1 MHQLPIFP
9 ARKPARFPLRLLW
22 KMFLLT
28 KQWMHHPCQI
38 LCRSPVPIASSK
50 LCSCSPD
57 ARIARMVTGGEIG
70 RSACLTMLIAAAAL
84 RQDSWDTQRQ
94 VMRVSSRHWHELY
107 KQPHLS
113 FFRDWTAN
121 YGYGTVLNFGHGTKL
136 ELVGGLEHF
145 FIVQKYWECHHP
157 NWLLLH
163 DFSEGLAA
171 TTNQI
176 HILIIINHIINI

>member
-70 RSACLTMLIAAAAL
+70 RSACPTMLIAAAAL

-113 FFRDWTAN
+113 FSEI
-121 YGYGTVLNFGHGTKL
+121 
-136 ELVGGLEHF
+136 ELQIMATELFWILDMVR
-145 FIVQKYWECHHP
+145 
-157 NWLLLH
+157 NWSWLVVWSIFYCPEILGMSSSQLLLTLH
-163 DFSEGLAA
+163 DFSARS

-176 HILIIINHIINI
+176 IINHH